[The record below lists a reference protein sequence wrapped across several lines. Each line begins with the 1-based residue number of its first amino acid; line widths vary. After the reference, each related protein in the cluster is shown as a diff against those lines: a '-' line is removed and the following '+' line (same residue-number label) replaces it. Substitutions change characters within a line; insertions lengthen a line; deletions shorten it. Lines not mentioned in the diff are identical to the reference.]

1 MGHVEILLH
10 WGISKKN
17 NIGTQTNYNISEK
30 TKHKLSN
37 YQLSN
42 YQIIILYTLKTIKNN
57 KAHYQ

>member
-17 NIGTQTNYNISEK
+17 NTGTQTKNQQQ
-30 TKHKLSN
+30 KHIRKNKSTN
-37 YQLSN
+37 YQY
-42 YQIIILYTLKTIKNN
+42 YQIIHILYTLKTIKNN